1 MTDTIYTIGHSTH
14 SVERFAALLKF
25 ADITVV
31 SDVRSKPYS
40 RTNPQF
46 NREQL
51 KEFLR
56 AQGIKYVFLGKELG
70 ARSDDPSC
78 YQNGQVQY
86 ALLAKTD
93 LFKHGIERVKK
104 GARTYRVALMCAEKD
119 PLDCHRTILVAR
131 HLADEGMSVKHIL
144 ANGRVEDHEQAI
156 ERLVS
161 RFRGQGNDIFQSPQE
176 IIDEAYARRGNEIA
190 YHEEATADQSADDR
204 RMPGVAA

>member
-14 SVERFAALLKF
+14 SIERFAALLRSVGI
-25 ADITVV
+25 AVV
-31 SDVRSKPYS
+31 SDVRSQPYS

-70 ARSDDPSC
+70 ARSDDRSC
-78 YQNGQVQY
+78 YRNGQVQY

-93 LFKHGIERVKK
+93 LFKHGMERVKK
-104 GARTYRVALMCAEKD
+104 GARSYRVALMCAEKD
-119 PLDCHRTILVAR
+119 PLDCHRAILVAR

-144 ANGRVEDHEQAI
+144 ANGHIEDHEQATERLI
-156 ERLVS
+156 ER
-161 RFRGQGNDIFQSPQE
+161 FRVQSNDMFQSHQE